1 MMATFKKSIEA
12 YLNTYLKELKNR
24 GMTPSENFFIAR
36 EVLFDYAKNMD
47 RQAIIKLKKLK
58 KVV

>member
-1 MMATFKKSIEA
+1 MATFRKSIEE
-12 YLNTYLKELKNR
+12 YLNTYLEELKNR
-24 GMTPSENFFIAR
+24 GMTPSENFFTAK

-47 RQAIIKLKKLK
+47 RQATIKLKKLK

>member
-1 MMATFKKSIEA
+1 MATFKKSIEE
-12 YLNTYLKELKNR
+12 YLNTYLKELKTR
-24 GMTPSENFFIAR
+24 GMTPSENFFVAK

-47 RQAIIKLKKLK
+47 KQAIIKLKKVK